1 METNIA
7 TATENT
13 EIRELSDLERKMH
26 LTGKVVK
33 TSLAGV
39 FVDVGLDVP
48 GVIHISQLQ
57 KEHINRVEDVVQE
70 GQTVDVWVRRVIPNK
85 KRLELTMIEPL
96 PLEWREIKKDMVV
109 KGKVVRIE
117 KFGIFVEIGAQR
129 PGLVHVSE
137 ITHGYIKDPSDVIKL
152 DEEVEA
158 KVLSVDRRRKQI
170 KLSLKALEEIP
181 AKPTKKK
188 KKGSKPTKEEK
199 ESEEELVPTAME
211 IAFQQAMQRSK
222 TEPTPEEVK
231 PISKENPDDSELD
244 NILDRTLQSRVQA
257 TK

>member
-26 LTGKVVK
+26 LTGKVLK
-33 TSLAGV
+33 TSLAGIL
-39 FVDVGLDVP
+39 VDVGLDIP
-48 GVIHISQLQ
+48 GVVHISQLQ
-57 KEHINRVEDVVQE
+57 KEHLNKVEDVVQE
-70 GQTVDVWVRRVIPNK
+70 GQTVEVWVRRVMPNK

-117 KFGIFVEIGAQR
+117 KFGIFVDIGAER

-181 AKPTKKK
+181 SKPAKKK
-188 KKGSKPTKEEK
+188 KKGSKAAKEVK
-199 ESEEELVPTAME
+199 ESDEEHVPTAME
-211 IAFQQAMQRSK
+211 IAYQQAKERSK
-222 TEPTPEEVK
+222 TEPSTDGIKPNVKATPE
-231 PISKENPDDSELD
+231 DSELD
-244 NILDRTLQSRVQA
+244 NILERTLQTRVKA